1 MRTALDYSEITYTLG
16 YYPSHGQ
23 WDGRYRSIKV
33 RVNMPGVEVRHRRGY
48 LASPTPAGSVR
59 KKDRTAM
66 LRGAAL
72 NPLEATGVGVTVRL
86 TPFKGP
92 TGAHKLEIDVSPDL
106 KDLVFQQVN
115 GRWRGLFDV
124 LAGQYSKQGKS
135 LGGSTK
141 SLSENITNA
150 TYQEIM
156 RKGLTITFYQDVARR
171 AEEVRVVVRD
181 GLSGSTGSVN
191 IPLH

>member
-1 MRTALDYSEITYTLG
+1 
-16 YYPSHGQ
+16 
-23 WDGRYRSIKV
+23 
-33 RVNMPGVEVRHRRGY
+33 
-48 LASPTPAGSVR
+48 
-59 KKDRTAM
+59 
-66 LRGAAL
+66 
-72 NPLEATGVGVTVRL
+72 VTVRV
-86 TPFKGP
+86 TPFTGP
-92 TGAHKLEIDVSPDL
+92 RGAHKLQIDISPDL
-106 KDLVFQQVN
+106 NDLALHQVN

-135 LGGSTK
+135 LGGTTK

-171 AEEVRVVVRD
+171 AEELRVVVRD

-191 IPLH
+191 IPLHR